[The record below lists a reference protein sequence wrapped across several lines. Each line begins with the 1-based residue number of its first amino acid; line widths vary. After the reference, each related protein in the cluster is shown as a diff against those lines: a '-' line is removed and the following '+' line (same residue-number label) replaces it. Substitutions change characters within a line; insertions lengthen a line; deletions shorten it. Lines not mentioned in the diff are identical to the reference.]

1 MCRGEHM
8 GKQFI
13 VLPFSS
19 SGESGSGE
27 VARINWVKSLTQE
40 LMFHG
45 GQSWECVLCYV
56 FARYLLA

>member
-1 MCRGEHM
+1 M

-13 VLPFSS
+13 ALPFSS
-19 SGESGSGE
+19 SGGSGSGE
-27 VARINWVKSLTQE
+27 VARINWAKSLTRE

-45 GQSWECVLCYV
+45 GQSWECVPCYV